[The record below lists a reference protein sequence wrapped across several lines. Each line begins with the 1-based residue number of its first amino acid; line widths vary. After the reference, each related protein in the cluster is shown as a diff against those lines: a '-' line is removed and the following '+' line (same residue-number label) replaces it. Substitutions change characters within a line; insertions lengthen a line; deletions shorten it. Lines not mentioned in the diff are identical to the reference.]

1 MIADFSYVRRRLRT
15 LAILEAVN
23 VGFLPLLLFGPISVT
38 VTGFN
43 IVGVVLIMGVLVQ
56 GSGYW
61 FVKLRQL
68 KHKSRLPVGLEWFR
82 RFRSTN
88 VIVLGCCWLAG
99 LVGTFTQ
106 PWRNALPGLA
116 FTSFAVLE
124 HVNYFY
130 IQLMHDTSNDV
141 RRLLRRGFRRSS
153 LARDLDRA
161 ARLTQCAND

>member
-1 MIADFSYVRRRLRT
+1 M
-15 LAILEAVN
+15 LAVLEAVN
-23 VGFLPLLLFGPISVT
+23 VGLLPVLLFGLINVA

-43 IVGVVLIMGVLVQ
+43 IVGVALIMGVLVQ

-68 KHKSRLPVGLEWFR
+68 KHKSRLPIGLEWFR
-82 RFRSTN
+82 RFRSIN
-88 VIVLGCCWLAG
+88 VVVLGCCWLAG

-106 PWRNALPGLA
+106 PSRNALPGLL

-124 HVNYFY
+124 HVNYFHV
-130 IQLMHDTSNDV
+130 QLMHDTSNDV

-161 ARLTQCAND
+161 ARLTHRSRAER